1 MITISVVIFVHQ
13 GYLDCTTPYEYSPF
27 LLEIYG
33 KTGEGKMCGFLV
45 SEACVFLIFWCL
57 WSTTQKKA
65 FQFYTV
71 HYSDIIS
78 VIISSEF
85 NEWLVRYRKSAN
97 KTHDDENER
106 KFNDRTNNG
115 KYAWLISNEYAR
127 VVVLFIAVKSE
138 VLTVA

>member
-1 MITISVVIFVHQ
+1 M
-13 GYLDCTTPYEYSPF
+13 
-27 LLEIYG
+27 
-33 KTGEGKMCGFLV
+33 
-45 SEACVFLIFWCL
+45 CVFLIFWCL

-65 FQFYTV
+65 FQFYAV

-127 VVVLFIAVKSE
+127 VVVLFIAVKTS

>member
-1 MITISVVIFVHQ
+1 MITISEVIFVHQ

-45 SEACVFLIFWCL
+45 SEACVFLIFL
-57 WSTTQKKA
+57 VSLVDHTKKKA

-85 NEWLVRYRKSAN
+85 TEWLVRDRKSAN
-97 KTHDDENER
+97 KTHDDKNER
-106 KFNDRTNNG
+106 KFNDRTNN
-115 KYAWLISNEYAR
+115 
-127 VVVLFIAVKSE
+127 
-138 VLTVA
+138 